1 MNQKKAGVL
10 LSYGQAILSTLISL
24 AYTPVMLRLL
34 GQSEYG
40 LYTLV
45 NGFISNLALMSFGLG
60 SAYVRYYA
68 RYEASDGEDGI
79 AKINGMFM
87 TIFLVIGA
95 ASLLVGGVLVANV
108 HRIFAAK
115 LTPAEIETA
124 RVLMALLVV
133 NIAVSFPCSVF
144 TSYITAKEQFF
155 FQRMVSMLRTVLN
168 PIVMLPLLLMG
179 MGSVAL
185 VLATIVLSILTDAA
199 SIWYCFKKQHMR
211 LSFGQFDFKLLR
223 EMGGFSFFIFLNM
236 IIDQINWTV
245 DTTIL
250 GIVSGTAATAL
261 YGVGSQIHRYYMTLS
276 TSISGVFV
284 PQINRI
290 VARGEG
296 DQSLTQLF
304 TRVGRIQFMLL
315 MLVLTGFAFV
325 GEPFIEAWGG
335 GEYDGA
341 YPIALLLM
349 GPVTVPLIQNL
360 GIEIQRA
367 KNKHQFRSKVY
378 FFMALFN
385 VAISIPLGMRWG
397 GLGCALGTAI
407 SMIVCNGFV
416 MNWYYHRHIGLN
428 MAYFWKNIL
437 RIVPAL
443 IPPALLALLA
453 LRLHTF
459 TGYGGV
465 VTFALPYSVVY
476 AVSVYF
482 LAMNP
487 QERGMVKSIAGR
499 LLRRA

>member
-10 LSYGQAILSTLISL
+10 LSYGQTILSTLISL

-428 MAYFWKNIL
+428 MTYFWKNIL

-465 VTFALPYSVVY
+465 VAFALPYSVVY

>member
-10 LSYGQAILSTLISL
+10 LSYGQTVLSTLISL
-24 AYTPVMLRLL
+24 VYTPVMLRLL

-45 NGFISNLALMSFGLG
+45 NGFISNLSLMSFGLG
-60 SAYVRYYA
+60 SAYVRYYS
-68 RYEASDGEDGI
+68 RYEASDGEDGV

-87 TIFLVIGA
+87 IIFLVIAA
-95 ASLLVGGVLVANV
+95 ASLVVGGILVANV
-108 HRIFAAK
+108 HNIFSAN

-144 TSYITAKEQFF
+144 TSYITAKERFF
-155 FQRMVSMLRTVLN
+155 FQRMISMIRTVLN

-185 VLATIVLSILTDAA
+185 VIVTLVLSVVTDVS
-199 SIWYCFKKQHMR
+199 SIYYSFKKLNMR
-211 LSFGQFDFKLLR
+211 FTFGKFDFALLR

-245 DTTIL
+245 DTTLL
-250 GIVSGTAATAL
+250 GIISGTAATAI
-261 YGVGSQIHRYYMTLS
+261 YGVGSQLHRYYMTLS

-296 DQSLTQLF
+296 DDALTRLF

-315 MLVLTGFAFV
+315 MLVLTGFVFV
-325 GEPFIEAWGG
+325 GSPFIEAWGG
-335 GEYDGA
+335 GEYEGA
-341 YPIALLLM
+341 YPIALMLM
-349 GPVTVPLIQNL
+349 VPVTVPLIQNV

-378 FFMALFN
+378 FFMALGN
-385 VAISIPLGMRWG
+385 VAISIPLGMKWG
-397 GLGCALGTAI
+397 GFGCAMGTGI

-416 MNWYYHRHIGLN
+416 MNWYYHRHIGLD
-428 MAYFWKNIL
+428 MKYFWKSIL
-437 RIVPAL
+437 SIMPSF
-443 IPPALLALLA
+443 IPPVLLGALAVK
-453 LRLHTF
+453 LHDF
-459 TGYGGV
+459 AGYGGV
-465 VTFALPYSVVY
+465 VAFALPYC
-476 AVSVYF
+476 AVFAASVYL
-482 LAMNP
+482 LAMD
-487 QERGMVKSIAGR
+487 ESEKDIMRAVVRK
-499 LLRRA
+499 LRRA